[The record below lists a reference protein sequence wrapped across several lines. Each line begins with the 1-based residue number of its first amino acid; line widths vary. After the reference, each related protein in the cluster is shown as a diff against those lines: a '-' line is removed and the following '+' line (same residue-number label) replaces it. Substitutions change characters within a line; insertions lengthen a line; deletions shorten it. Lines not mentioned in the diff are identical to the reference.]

1 MSIRWTVIL
10 LSVVLVLPA
19 CRRTK
24 NNAAPADTTQTIAP
38 AASQTAPND
47 PVTDTVNVD
56 DGRSEE
62 EGPAGGFDTA
72 ASGQNATPKAPAKT
86 AKTAKKHK

>member
-1 MSIRWTVIL
+1 MRWTVIL

-24 NNAAPADTTQTIAP
+24 NNAAPADMTQTIAP

-62 EGPAGGFDTA
+62 EGPSTGSDTA
-72 ASGQNATPKAPAKT
+72 GQTAARKAPAAKT
-86 AKTAKKHK
+86 AKPAKKHK